1 MRSARG
7 HDLGWVGLSLSPDTK
22 LPSPEM
28 IKARIETMAA
38 TL

>member
-1 MRSARG
+1 
-7 HDLGWVGLSLSPDTK
+7 VGLSLTPDAK
-22 LPSPEM
+22 LPSPES